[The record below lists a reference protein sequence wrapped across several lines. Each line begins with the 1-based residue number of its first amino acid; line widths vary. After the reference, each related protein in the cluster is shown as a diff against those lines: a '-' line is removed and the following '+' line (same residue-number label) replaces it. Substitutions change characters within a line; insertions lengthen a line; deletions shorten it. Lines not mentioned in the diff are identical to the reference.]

1 MGKKRVAL
9 LGEEKVRKETKK
21 SLKETKGV
29 RVPGLK
35 GGERVAA
42 VVAEPLPEE
51 TPVTTETPAFADLPA
66 GKAGA
71 TAGKLKK
78 TKPKKKRGKKYL
90 AARTKVDPTKTY
102 ALPEAIKLVKETSFS
117 GFDAT
122 VEAHLV
128 TLKPG
133 IQTEVTLPY
142 FQGKTK
148 RVEIA
153 SDETLKKL
161 EAGKIDFDILIAS
174 PAFMGKLV
182 KYAKVLGPKGLMP
195 NPKNGTIT
203 DQPEEAVKKLQKG
216 ATSLKTEQ
224 NAPLIHTVFGKVSQK
239 EEELEANLAT
249 IISTIGPRNIKRA
262 VVCSSMGPGIK
273 IDLSSAWPQQLSSIA
288 PLSEQSTGGSAG
300 PKKKKLSPKL

>member
-9 LGEEKVRKETKK
+9 LGEEQAKKE
-21 SLKETKGV
+21 KGV
-29 RVPGLK
+29 HLPGLK
-35 GGERVAA
+35 GGERVA
-42 VVAEPLPEE
+42 VVTAEPIPEE
-51 TPVTTETPAFADLPA
+51 TTATTEAPAFADLPA

-71 TAGKLKK
+71 TTGKLKK
-78 TKPKKKRGKKYL
+78 IKPKKKRGKKYL
-90 AARTKVDPTKTY
+90 AAKTKIDPTKTY
-102 ALPEAIKLVKETSFS
+102 APPEAVKLVKETSFS

-153 SDETLKKL
+153 SDQTLKKL

-203 DQPEEAVKKLQKG
+203 DQPEEVIKKFQG
-216 ATSLKTEQ
+216 GTTRLKTEP

-239 EEELEANLAT
+239 EEELEANLKTVLEA
-249 IISTIGPRNIKRA
+249 IGIKNIKKA
-262 VVCSSMGPGIK
+262 VVCSSMGPTIK
-273 IDLSSAWPQQLSSIA
+273 LAVF
-288 PLSEQSTGGSAG
+288 
-300 PKKKKLSPKL
+300 

>member
-1 MGKKRVAL
+1 MGKKRISVI
-9 LGEEKVRKETKK
+9 GEEEKR
-21 SLKETKGV
+21 GI

-35 GGERVAA
+35 GGERVVA

-51 TPVTTETPAFADLPA
+51 APVAPEAPTFAE
-66 GKAGA
+66 A

-90 AARTKVDPTKTY
+90 AARTKIDPTKTY
-102 ALPEAIKLVKETSFS
+102 TLPEAIKLVKETSFS

-133 IQTEVTLPY
+133 IQAEVTLPY

-161 EAGKIDFDILIAS
+161 EAGKIDFDILIS
-174 PAFMGKLV
+174 TPAFMSKLV

-195 NPKNGTIT
+195 NPQNGTIT

-224 NAPLIHTVFGKVSQK
+224 SAPLVHTVFGKVSQK
-239 EEELEANLAT
+239 EEELEANLKAILAAVGT
-249 IISTIGPRNIKRA
+249 NNIKKA
-262 VVCSSMGPGIK
+262 VICSSMGPGIK
-273 IDLSSAWPQQLSSIA
+273 LGLNSAL
-288 PLSEQSTGGSAG
+288 
-300 PKKKKLSPKL
+300 